1 MSNGT
6 NTTRLA
12 REELRDEFGEYLSD
26 DDNGVVQSTL
36 SRHRLT
42 LSEHDRRR
50 SMSLSYRAREHQELH
65 DSIARLITEVD
76 ALKLQNAGITQAKVT
91 LDAQLH
97 IAALALLSKDNELE
111 AARHQISELRERLAG
126 TTEQRDELSA
136 TLERRVATQRK
147 KQRATRLL
155 FEWAETAA
163 RSNLDDAFHFGIAAF
178 FDVFAQGPTRPVS
191 QREVHQALPARWSA
205 ADASRR
211 DALVSMES
219 LHRSDIDAAA
229 SRGLQNLS
237 NIRMHMEHQL
247 SHTVRTEPFRRSS
260 HQRVSSSSVTSS
272 QRRSLTPTAGNRPWY
287 PPGATHAAPLPTR
300 RLGSKSPSS
309 SPRRELAP
317 AQLTHLTSTLNNM
330 QHLLAQLSSW
340 TDGHNSS
347 TT

>member
-1 MSNGT
+1 VGDVIVRVLATHVRWFFFQVMSNGT

-111 AARHQISELRERLAG
+111 AARHQISELREQLAG

-163 RSNLDDAFHFGIAAF
+163 RSNLDDAFHFGIAAL
-178 FDVFAQGPTRPVS
+178 FDVFAQGPTRRFHNAKS
-191 QREVHQALPARWSA
+191 TMLLLDGAR
-205 ADASRR
+205 RT
-211 DALVSMES
+211 L
-219 LHRSDIDAAA
+219 AAA
-229 SRGLQNLS
+229 TPSCPWSRCIAATLTLRPVAGYKICRTLGCTW
-237 NIRMHMEHQL
+237 NINSPIRYAR
-247 SHTVRTEPFRRSS
+247 SRFVAVANSVFR
-260 HQRVSSSSVTSS
+260 
-272 QRRSLTPTAGNRPWY
+272 
-287 PPGATHAAPLPTR
+287 PL
-300 RLGSKSPSS
+300 
-309 SPRRELAP
+309 A
-317 AQLTHLTSTLNNM
+317 
-330 QHLLAQLSSW
+330 
-340 TDGHNSS
+340 
-347 TT
+347 